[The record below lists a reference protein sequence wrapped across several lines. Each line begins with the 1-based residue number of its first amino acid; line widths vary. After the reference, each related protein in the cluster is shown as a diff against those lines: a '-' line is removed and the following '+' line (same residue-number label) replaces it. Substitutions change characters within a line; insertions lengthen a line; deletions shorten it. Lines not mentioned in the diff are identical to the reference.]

1 MNAICSW
8 VWQRN
13 SVTVSYMPELKRER
27 HLRVWQALEAFD
39 ADFLSRARCYFGG
52 GTRIA
57 MALGEYR
64 ESADIDFMCADTAGY
79 GLLRN
84 TIRQNSLGSILKT
97 PLPLLRDVRA
107 DRYGIRAFL
116 DVDDQPLKFEIV
128 SEGRVPLNADAKSD
142 TPVPALDDIS
152 CFAEKFLANADRW
165 ADTSVLSRDIIDL
178 AFMIK
183 GWGAQAALIGLDHAH
198 LVYGDV
204 VADSLTKAVRKLN
217 NDQVYYK
224 HCISTLAVS
233 DSRSLQAGLRTLAK
247 LLVT

>member
-128 SEGRVPLNADAKSD
+128 SEGRCPLMQMQNPTLQYLHWMIYHASQ
-142 TPVPALDDIS
+142 
-152 CFAEKFLANADRW
+152 FLANADRW
-165 ADTSVLSRDIIDL
+165 ADPSVLSRDL

-183 GWGAQAALIGLDHAH
+183 GWGAQAAL
-198 LVYGDV
+198 
-204 VADSLTKAVRKLN
+204 LTMHTSFMVMWWP
-217 NDQVYYK
+217 
-224 HCISTLAVS
+224 TL
-233 DSRSLQAGLRTLAK
+233 LQK
-247 LLVT
+247 PSEN